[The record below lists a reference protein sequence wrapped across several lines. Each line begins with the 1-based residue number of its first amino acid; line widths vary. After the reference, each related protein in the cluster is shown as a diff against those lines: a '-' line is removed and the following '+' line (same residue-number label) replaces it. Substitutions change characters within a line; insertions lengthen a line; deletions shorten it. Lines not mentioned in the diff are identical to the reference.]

1 MSVAFATIYGYIA
14 VTAAGALLFDT
25 LCRRG
30 YRRATEVRK
39 QAPQGMREFKQAA

>member
-25 LCRRG
+25 LCRQG
-30 YRRATEVRK
+30 YRRATEAHKQSRPVVR
-39 QAPQGMREFKQAA
+39 EVKQAA